1 MLGQHLG
8 ETWVG
13 IVAYIGAIS
22 ASGLLSVDLYN
33 KYGISSEFRRKTPH
47 LVMGT
52 FLALAPWGLPSLIG
66 ISLVGA
72 YILGV
77 ALAFRL
83 GPRMGWRIAETL
95 PVVGRTESFG
105 DLLFPVGLVL
115 TYALTGGDVYLYTV
129 PALVLAYADAAAALV
144 GIRARRFCFRA
155 MGDSKSLQ
163 GSLAFAGVAFAVAFP
178 AMLALR
184 TGVGPAATFALSA
197 VLASILT
204 VVEAFSGKG
213 LDNLLIPAAG
223 AAFLAVGG

>member
-1 MLGQHLG
+1 MA
-8 ETWVG
+8 G
-13 IVAYIGAIS
+13 ILAYIGAVC
-22 ASGLLSVDLYN
+22 AGPFLSVDLYN
-33 KYGISSEFRRKTPH
+33 AYRISPEFRRKIPH

-52 FLALAPWGLPSLIG
+52 FLALAPWGLPSLFG
-66 ISLVGA
+66 VSLVGVF
-72 YILGV
+72 ILGA
-77 ALAFRL
+77 ALAYRL
-83 GPRMGWRIAETL
+83 GPRVGLGIAEAL

-105 DLLFPVGLVL
+105 DLLFPVGLML

-129 PALVLAYADAAAALV
+129 PALVFAYADAAAALV

-163 GSLAFAGVAFAVAFP
+163 GSLAFAGVALSVAFP
-178 AMLALR
+178 AMLAVR
-184 TGVGPAATFALSA
+184 PGVAPAATFALSA
-197 VLASILT
+197 ALASILT